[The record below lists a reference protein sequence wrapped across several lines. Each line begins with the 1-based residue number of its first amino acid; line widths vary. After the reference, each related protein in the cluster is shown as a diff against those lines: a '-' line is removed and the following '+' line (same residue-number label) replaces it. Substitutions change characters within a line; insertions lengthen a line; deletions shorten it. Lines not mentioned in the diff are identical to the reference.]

1 MRAYYTA
8 DREKF
13 FSDSDD
19 QILGELARANTFA
32 LDLEQRG
39 AWLQQIRILRN
50 ALTAIDA
57 FTLYFEF
64 TIPRMGKRA
73 DAVVV
78 IGDCIF
84 IIEFKVGS
92 EGFDRHAIEQ
102 VEDYALDLKNFHAG
116 SHHVS
121 IVPILVA
128 TRAKTSPMSQP
139 ELAFDQVSK
148 PLLSN
153 VIDLGDI
160 LRHTAAQHRHRQ
172 LDVAQWASSG
182 YRPTPTIIEAAR
194 ALYARHDVRD
204 IARSDADAINL
215 SRTQDFIAAVIED
228 AKCYQRKTVCFVTG
242 VPGAGKTLAG
252 LNIAT
257 QRSESHADE
266 HATFLSGNGPLVDV
280 LREALARDQ
289 SARTGRAKKHV
300 ERDVRAFIQ
309 NIHHFRDDYA
319 GSATIPSEHVVV
331 FDEAQRAWTRAQA
344 SKFMQAKRGIAD
356 FDMSEPEFL
365 LSVMDRHS
373 DWCTVVCLI
382 GGGQEINT
390 GEAGLSE
397 WMAAIRARF
406 PHWRVYASAQI
417 VLPDYDLNH
426 DARSFIQ
433 QDQVTLSGDLHL
445 GVSMRSF
452 RAETLS
458 GFIAHLLNGEA
469 EAARTAFAQLT
480 AYHMVITRDLNA
492 ARRWLRSQARG
503 TERYGLVASSGAYR
517 LKPEGLHVKES
528 IEPANWFLNDRE
540 DVRSSWYLEDVATEF
555 DVQGLELD
563 WVGVCWDA
571 DYRYSDH
578 GWQHHKFAGTKWRH
592 VNDAF
597 AQLYLKNAYRVIL
610 TRSRQGM
617 VIFVPKG
624 DADDPTR
631 PPVFY
636 DATYAFLKACGLPD
650 L

>member
-32 LDLEQRG
+32 LDLEQKG

-50 ALTAIDA
+50 ALTAIEA

-116 SHHVS
+116 SHHLS

-128 TRAKTSPMSQP
+128 TRAKTSPLSQP
-139 ELAFDQVSK
+139 ELALDQVSK

-160 LRHTAAQHRHRQ
+160 LRHAAAQHRHRR

-228 AKCYQRKTVCFVTG
+228 AKFHHLKTVCFVTG

-280 LREALARDQ
+280 LREALTRDQ
-289 SARTGRAKKHV
+289 SARTGRSKKHV

-319 GSATIPSEHVVV
+319 GSATVPSEHVVV

-344 SKFMQAKRGIAD
+344 SKFMQAKRGMAD
-356 FDMSEPEFL
+356 FDMSEPDFL
-365 LSVMDRHS
+365 LSVMDRHP

-417 VLPDYDLNH
+417 VQPDYDLNH
-426 DARSFIQ
+426 DARHFIQ
-433 QDQVTLSGDLHL
+433 QAQVTLSDDLHL

-458 GFIAHLLNGEA
+458 GFVAHLLNGEA

-480 AYHMVITRDLNA
+480 AYPIVITRDLNA
-492 ARRWLRSQARG
+492 ARRWLRRKARG

-517 LKPEGLHVKES
+517 LKPEGLHVKAS

-571 DYRYSDH
+571 DYRYSDD
-578 GWQHHKFAGTKWRH
+578 GWQHHKFAGTKWRN

-610 TRSRQGM
+610 TRARQGM

-624 DADDPTR
+624 DVDDPTR
-631 PPVFY
+631 PPGFY
-636 DATYAFLKACGLPD
+636 DATYAFLKACGLQD